1 MRTRNR
7 IHTLLLPD
15 GLRLVTYDDTDE
27 GELWRGDELLG
38 SRVHWAARRIELA
51 ARPRTDVQR

>member
-1 MRTRNR
+1 M
-7 IHTLLLPD
+7 LLPD